1 MKIKAIR
8 AIERHQM
15 LHPGDTVLVA
25 LSGGADSM
33 ALLHV
38 LYELKEEYNINIIAA
53 HFNHGIRGEEAKRDE
68 NFCVEVCENLG
79 VQIFVGS
86 ADIPALAKENGLG
99 VEECG
104 RKERYAFFERTV
116 PEAKIATAH
125 TLSDCE
131 ETFLFNLARGASL
144 KGLGSIPPVRDNI
157 IRPLIYCSRDDVE
170 KYCADNAIPFVT
182 DSTNLSDEYTRN
194 GIRHNIVP
202 QLKKIN
208 PSFDCAFERCLSN
221 LREDEEL
228 LDMLSLSVLKN
239 AKTENGWLA
248 ENLNS
253 VHPSLKR
260 RAVAKIIE
268 ELTAEK
274 PQAHHIETV
283 CDILSHGGSAQ
294 ILTGI
299 SLCVYNGVLT
309 KEESEADEWE
319 QDFVTGENFLPY
331 ETVVSF
337 FYDKIDKINIQKFNK
352 QLLAN
357 VIDYD
362 KIKGALI
369 FSSIKP
375 GDKIRP
381 KGRGVTKQLR
391 RIFNEKH
398 IPPFYRNRIS
408 VLRDD
413 GGVVWVSGV
422 GVDERV
428 SADENTVRFLLLETV
443 GEDRY
448 EK

>member
-38 LYELKEEYNINIIAA
+38 LYSLKDGYNIKILAA
-53 HFNHGIRGEEAKRDE
+53 HFNHGIRGGEAKRDE
-68 NFCVEVCENLG
+68 NFCVEVCKDLG
-79 VQIFVGS
+79 VELFVGS
-86 ADIPALAKENGLG
+86 ADIPALAKDKGMG
-99 VEECG
+99 IEECG
-104 RKERYAFFERTV
+104 RKERYAFFERV
-116 PEAKIATAH
+116 APEAKIATAH

-157 IRPLIYCSRDDVE
+157 IRPLIYCSRADIE
-170 KYCADNAIPFVT
+170 NYCAGNGISFVT

-208 PSFDCAFERCLSN
+208 PSFDSAFERCLCN
-221 LREDEEL
+221 LREDEDL
-228 LDMLSLSVLKN
+228 LDTLSLSVLEN

-248 ENLNS
+248 ESLNA

-268 ELTAEK
+268 EITAEK
-274 PQAHHIETV
+274 PQAHHIEAV
-283 CDILSHGGSAQ
+283 CDILSHGGSTQ
-294 ILTGI
+294 IVTGA
-299 SLCVYNGVLT
+299 SLFVYNGVLS

-319 QDFVTGENFLPY
+319 QDFVAGTNFLPY
-331 ETVVSF
+331 ETVISS
-337 FYDKIDKINIQKFNK
+337 FYDKNDKINIQKFNK

-357 VIDYD
+357 AIDYD
-362 KIKGALI
+362 KIKGVLI
-369 FSSIKP
+369 FGSIKQ

-381 KGRGVTKQLR
+381 RGRGVTKQLR
-391 RIFNEKH
+391 RIFNENH

-408 VLRDD
+408 VLRD
-413 GGVVWVSGV
+413 GVGVVWVSGV
-422 GVDERV
+422 GAHERV
-428 SADENTVRFLLLETV
+428 SADENTERLLILETV
-443 GEDRY
+443 GEVKND
-448 EK
+448 

>member
-15 LHPGDTVLVA
+15 LHPGDTVLAA

-38 LYELKEEYNINIIAA
+38 LYSLKDEYNIKIVAA

-68 NFCVEVCENLG
+68 NFCVEVCKNLG
-79 VQIFVGS
+79 VELFVGS

-104 RKERYAFFERTV
+104 RKERYAFFEKV
-116 PEAKIATAH
+116 ASEAKIATAH

-157 IRPLIYCSRDDVE
+157 IRPLIYCSRDDIE
-170 KYCADNAIPFVT
+170 NYCFENKIPFVI

-194 GIRHNIVP
+194 SIRHNIVP

-208 PSFDCAFERCLSN
+208 PSFDSAFERCLCS

-228 LDMLSLSVLKN
+228 LDILSISVLEN
-239 AKTENGWLA
+239 AKTKNGYRV
-248 ENLNS
+248 EMLNT
-253 VHPSLKR
+253 VHPSLRR

-268 ELTAEK
+268 EITAEK
-274 PQAHHIETV
+274 PQAHHIGAV
-283 CDILSHGGSAQ
+283 CDILSNGGSTQ
-294 ILTGI
+294 ILTGV
-299 SLCVYNGVLT
+299 SLCVYNGVLA
-309 KEESEADEWE
+309 KEESSADEWE
-319 QDFVTGENFLPY
+319 QAFVQGMNFLPY
-331 ETVVSF
+331 ETVNSSV
-337 FYDKIDKINIQKFNK
+337 YDKNDKINIQKFNK
-352 QLLAN
+352 ELLAN

-362 KIKGALI
+362 KIKGVLI
-369 FSSIKP
+369 FSSIKQ

-381 KGRGVTKQLR
+381 NGRGVTKQLR
-391 RIFNEKH
+391 RLFNENQV
-398 IPPFYRNRIS
+398 PPSHRNRIS
-408 VLRDD
+408 VLRDEC
-413 GGVVWVSGV
+413 GVVWVSGV

-428 SADENTVRFLLLETV
+428 SAGENTQRFLILETV
-443 GEDRY
+443 GEKSY
-448 EK
+448 EE

>member
-38 LYELKEEYNINIIAA
+38 LYSLKDEYNIRIVAA
-53 HFNHGIRGEEAKRDE
+53 HFNHGIRGEEAKCDE
-68 NFCVEVCENLG
+68 NFCVEVCESLG
-79 VQIFVGS
+79 VELFVGS
-86 ADIPALAKENGLG
+86 ADIPALAKEKGLG

-104 RKERYAFFERTV
+104 RKERYAFFGSV
-116 PEAKIATAH
+116 APDAKVATAH

-157 IRPLIYCSRDDVE
+157 IRPLIYCSRNDVE
-170 KYCADNAIPFVT
+170 KYCAENNISFVT

-194 GIRHNIVP
+194 SIRHNIVP

-208 PSFDCAFERCLSN
+208 PSFDTAFERCLSN
-221 LREDEEL
+221 LREDEDL
-228 LDMLSLSVLKN
+228 LDTLSSSVFKN
-239 AKTENGWLA
+239 AKVENGWLA
-248 ENLNS
+248 KSLNT

-268 ELTAEK
+268 EITTEK
-274 PQAHHIETV
+274 PQAHHIEAV
-283 CDILSHGGSAQ
+283 CDVISNGGSTQ
-294 ILTGI
+294 ILTGV

-309 KEESEADEWE
+309 KEENEADEWE
-319 QDFVTGENFLPY
+319 QKFVSGTNFLPY
-331 ETVVSF
+331 ETVISS
-337 FYDKIDKINIQKFNK
+337 FYDKNDKINIQKFNK

-362 KIKGALI
+362 KIKGVLI
-369 FSSIKP
+369 FGSIKV

-391 RIFNEKH
+391 RIFNENH

-413 GGVVWVSGV
+413 SGVVWVNGV
-422 GVDERV
+422 GADERV
-428 SADENTVRFLLLETV
+428 SADENTKKFLILETL
-443 GEDRY
+443 GEVKND
-448 EK
+448 

>member
-38 LYELKEEYNINIIAA
+38 LYSLKDEYNIKIVAA

-79 VQIFVGS
+79 VQLFVGS
-86 ADIPALAKENGLG
+86 ADIPALAKEKGLG

-104 RKERYAFFERTV
+104 RKERYAFFERAV

-144 KGLGSIPPVRDNI
+144 KGLGSIPPVRGNV
-157 IRPLIYCSRDDVE
+157 IRPLIYCSRSDIE
-170 KYCADNAIPFVT
+170 NYCAENGISFVT

-208 PSFDCAFERCLSN
+208 PSFDSAFERCLSN
-221 LREDEEL
+221 IREDEEL
-228 LDMLSLSVLKN
+228 LDTLALSVLEN

-248 ENLNS
+248 ENLSS
-253 VHPSLKR
+253 VHLSLKR

-268 ELTAEK
+268 ELTTEK
-274 PQAHHIETV
+274 PQAHHIEAV
-283 CDILSHGGSAQ
+283 CDILSNGGSTQ
-294 ILTGI
+294 VLTGV

-309 KEESEADEWE
+309 KEENEADEWE
-319 QDFVTGENFLPY
+319 QDFVTGTNFLPY
-331 ETVVSF
+331 ETVNSS
-337 FYDKIDKINIQKFNK
+337 FYDKKDKINIQKFNK

-362 KIKGALI
+362 KIKGVLI
-369 FSSIKP
+369 FGSIKA

-391 RIFNEKH
+391 RIFNENH

>member
-38 LYELKEEYNINIIAA
+38 LYSLKDEYNIGIVAA

-68 NFCVEVCENLG
+68 NFCVEVCKSLG
-79 VQIFVGS
+79 AELFVGS
-86 ADIPALAKENGLG
+86 ADIPALAEEKGLG
-99 VEECG
+99 IEECG
-104 RKERYAFFERTV
+104 RKERYAFFDRIA

-157 IRPLIYCSRDDVE
+157 IRPLIYCSRSDIE
-170 KYCADNAIPFVT
+170 NYCAENKISFVT
-182 DSTNLSDEYTRN
+182 DSTNSSDEYTRN
-194 GIRHNIVP
+194 SIRHNIVP

-208 PSFDCAFERCLSN
+208 PSFDTAFERCLSN

-228 LDMLSLSVLKN
+228 LDVLSLSVLEN
-239 AKTENGWLA
+239 ARAENGWLA
-248 ENLNS
+248 EKLNT

-268 ELTAEK
+268 EITAEK
-274 PQAHHIETV
+274 PQAHHIEAV
-283 CDILSHGGSAQ
+283 CDILSDGGSTQ
-294 ILTGI
+294 VLTGV
-299 SLCVYNGVLT
+299 SLCVYNGVLI
-309 KEESEADEWE
+309 KEEEFADEWE
-319 QDFVTGENFLPY
+319 QSFVEGINFLPY
-331 ETVVSF
+331 ETVKTAV
-337 FYDKIDKINIQKFNK
+337 YDKNDKINIQKFNK

-362 KIKGALI
+362 KIKGVLI
-369 FSSIKP
+369 FSSIRP

-391 RIFNEKH
+391 RLFNENH
-398 IPPFYRNRIS
+398 IAPSHRNRIS

-413 GGVVWVSGV
+413 CGVVWVNGV
-422 GVDERV
+422 GADERV
-428 SADENTVRFLLLETV
+428 SADENTKKFLILETL
-443 GEDRY
+443 GEAKND
-448 EK
+448 

>member
-15 LHPGDTVLVA
+15 LHPGDTVLAA

-68 NFCVEVCENLG
+68 NFCVEVCKSLG
-79 VQIFVGS
+79 VELFVGF
-86 ADIPALAKENGLG
+86 ADIPALAKEKGIG

-104 RKERYAFFERTV
+104 RKERYAFFERTA

-157 IRPLIYCSRDDVE
+157 IRPLVYCSRDDIE
-170 KYCADNAIPFVT
+170 KYCNDNSIAFVT

-194 GIRHNIVP
+194 SIRHNIVP

-208 PSFDCAFERCLSN
+208 PSFDSAFERCLCN

-228 LDMLSLSVLKN
+228 LDVLSLSVLEN

-248 ENLNS
+248 ENLNT

-268 ELTAEK
+268 EVTAQK
-274 PQAHHIETV
+274 PQAHHIEAV
-283 CDILSHGGSAQ
+283 CDIVSHGGSTQ
-294 ILTGI
+294 IVNAV
-299 SLCVYNGVLT
+299 SLCVYNGVLAR
-309 KEESEADEWE
+309 EEIEAEEWE
-319 QDFVTGENFLPY
+319 QAFVLGTNFLPY
-331 ETVVSF
+331 ETVISS
-337 FYDKIDKINIQKFNK
+337 FYDKNDKINIQKFNK
-352 QLLAN
+352 QLLAKA
-357 VIDYD
+357 IDYD
-362 KIKGALI
+362 KIKGVLI
-369 FSSIKP
+369 FGSIKP

-391 RIFNEKH
+391 RIFNENH
-398 IPPFYRNRIS
+398 IPPSHRNRIS
-408 VLRDD
+408 VLRDEC
-413 GGVVWVSGV
+413 GVVWVSGV

-428 SADENTVRFLLLETV
+428 SADENTERFLLFETV
-443 GEDRY
+443 GERQI
-448 EK
+448 

>member
-15 LHPGDTVLVA
+15 LHPGDTVLAA

-38 LYELKEEYNINIIAA
+38 LYGLKDEYNIKIAAA
-53 HFNHGIRGEEAKRDE
+53 HFNHGIRGEEAERDE
-68 NFCVEVCENLG
+68 SFCVEVCKSLG
-79 VQIFVGS
+79 VELFIGS
-86 ADIPALAKENGLG
+86 ADIPALAKERGLG

-104 RKERYAFFERTV
+104 RKERYAFFERIA

-144 KGLGSIPPVRDNI
+144 KGLGSIPPVRGNI
-157 IRPLIYCSRDDVE
+157 IRPLIYCSRDDIE
-170 KYCADNAIPFVT
+170 RYCAENGIPFVT

-194 GIRHNIVP
+194 SIRHNIVP
-202 QLKKIN
+202 RLKKIN
-208 PSFDCAFERCLSN
+208 PSFDCAFERCVSN

-228 LDMLSLSVLKN
+228 LDILSASVLEN
-239 AKTENGWLA
+239 SRTENGWLA
-248 ENLNS
+248 ENLNT

-268 ELTAEK
+268 EITAEK
-274 PQAHHIETV
+274 PQAHHIEAV
-283 CDILSHGGSAQ
+283 CDILSNGGSTQ
-294 ILTGI
+294 ILNAV
-299 SLCVYNGVLT
+299 SLCVYGGVLA
-309 KEESEADEWE
+309 KEEGEADEWE
-319 QDFVTGENFLPY
+319 QDFVLGTNFLPY
-331 ETVVSF
+331 ETVISS

-352 QLLAN
+352 QLLAKA
-357 VIDYD
+357 IDYD
-362 KIKGALI
+362 KIKGVLI

-391 RIFNEKH
+391 RLFNEKH
-398 IPPFYRNRIS
+398 IAPSHRNRIP

-413 GGVVWVSGV
+413 NGVVWVSGT
-422 GVDERV
+422 GADERV
-428 SADENTVRFLLLETV
+428 QADGNTERFLIIETV
-443 GEDRY
+443 GEAEND
-448 EK
+448 

>member
-38 LYELKEEYNINIIAA
+38 LYSLKDEYNIGIVAA

-68 NFCVEVCENLG
+68 NFCVEVCKSLG
-79 VQIFVGS
+79 AELFVGS
-86 ADIPALAKENGLG
+86 ADIPALAEEKGLG
-99 VEECG
+99 IEECG
-104 RKERYAFFERTV
+104 RKERYAFFDRIA

-157 IRPLIYCSRDDVE
+157 IRPLIYCSRSDIE
-170 KYCADNAIPFVT
+170 NYCAENKISFVT
-182 DSTNLSDEYTRN
+182 DSTNSSDEYTRN
-194 GIRHNIVP
+194 SIRHNIVP

-208 PSFDCAFERCLSN
+208 PSFDTAFERCLSN

-228 LDMLSLSVLKN
+228 LDVLSVSVLEN
-239 AKTENGWLA
+239 ARAENGWLA
-248 ENLNS
+248 EKLNT

-268 ELTAEK
+268 EITAEK
-274 PQAHHIETV
+274 PQAHHIEAV
-283 CDILSHGGSAQ
+283 CDILSDGGSTQ
-294 ILTGI
+294 VLTGV
-299 SLCVYNGVLT
+299 SLCVYNGVLI
-309 KEESEADEWE
+309 KEEEFADEWE
-319 QDFVTGENFLPY
+319 QSFVEGINFLPY
-331 ETVVSF
+331 ETVKTAV
-337 FYDKIDKINIQKFNK
+337 YDKNDKINIQKFNK

-362 KIKGALI
+362 KIKGVLI
-369 FSSIKP
+369 FSSIRP

-391 RIFNEKH
+391 RLFNENH
-398 IPPFYRNRIS
+398 IAPSHRNRIS

-413 GGVVWVSGV
+413 CGVVWVNGV
-422 GVDERV
+422 GADERV
-428 SADENTVRFLLLETV
+428 SADENTKKFLILETL
-443 GEDRY
+443 GEAKND
-448 EK
+448 